1 MRSNLIPRWQSVPI
15 LIGSILT
22 ANPDI
27 DLIGLIATIFL
38 AIGFFPYAFQLIRSA
53 NQRSPHVGFHSDED

>member
-27 DLIGLIATIFL
+27 DLIGLVATIFL
-38 AIGFFPYAFQLIRSA
+38 AIGFFPYAFGLIRSA
-53 NQRSPHVGFHSDED
+53 NQRSEA